1 MGTLIEGEPP
11 VYVGIYVDDIIYMS
25 LSDEVERIFESM
37 LSSIGSV
44 EFMGKVSLFLGIEFN
59 WIHHDDGNLT
69 VHLTQQSFAENLVES
84 FGFDSLG
91 LSSYLT
97 PYRSGCSIDSVPDES
112 MSAHDC
118 DALRLWY
125 QSVVGS
131 LNWLAH
137 TTRPDLSTVVSLLA
151 QHQSNPS
158 PGHMDAAVYAVEYLA
173 HTQKLGIYFTSYR
186 NSKLSSFLHFPL
198 SSSHLLSMS
207 DVNWGPQD
215 GTQSK
220 RPCELPLFVSRLM
233 LAFYIDLYGPL
244 HWMSKRQSVTA
255 GSSAEAEIYATN
267 ECVKFLLEL
276 SQLFEFLHIKDI
288 FIPGSTTVYNDN
300 CVCVLWSK
308 CSTTKGLHHIQ
319 MHENMVR
326 ENIVS
331 NFVTICHVNG
341 KLNLAD
347 IFTKEMKDCPFCRAS

>member
-1 MGTLIEGEPP
+1 MLRSHLKAMGLKIFPTSPCLFMGTLIEGEPP

-112 MSAHDC
+112 MSAHDR

-137 TTRPDLSTVVSLLA
+137 TTRPDLSTVVSLFGIKATL
-151 QHQSNPS
+151 HQ
-158 PGHMDAAVYAVEYLA
+158 A
-173 HTQKLGIYFTSYR
+173 I
-186 NSKLSSFLHFPL
+186 
-198 SSSHLLSMS
+198 
-207 DVNWGPQD
+207 
-215 GTQSK
+215 
-220 RPCELPLFVSRLM
+220 
-233 LAFYIDLYGPL
+233 
-244 HWMSKRQSVTA
+244 WMQQ
-255 GSSAEAEIYATN
+255 
-267 ECVKFLLEL
+267 FM
-276 SQLFEFLHIKDI
+276 Q
-288 FIPGSTTVYNDN
+288 
-300 CVCVLWSK
+300 
-308 CSTTKGLHHIQ
+308 
-319 MHENMVR
+319 
-326 ENIVS
+326 
-331 NFVTICHVNG
+331 
-341 KLNLAD
+341 
-347 IFTKEMKDCPFCRAS
+347 